1 MIIDYPLKAHYIFKS
16 IFIVYYPLIFDHS
29 SLVDFSIA
37 NISSYWSMINDHP
50 TLVRSFSQLIGIIS

>member
-16 IFIVYYPLIFDHS
+16 NHIFIVYYPLIFDYS

-37 NISSYWSMINDHP
+37 NISSYWSMIIP
-50 TLVRSFSQLIGIIS
+50 P